1 MATVTVRII
10 PKSITAGASTGCDVR
25 SCDRM
30 EKSYFF
36 CQEGNKPLGLSMV
49 RTLSH
54 VSNMPLKG
62 PLR

>member
-1 MATVTVRII
+1 
-10 PKSITAGASTGCDVR
+10 
-25 SCDRM
+25 M

-36 CQEGNKPLGLSMV
+36 YQERNKPLGLSMV

-62 PLR
+62 PLRGRRVLKMMGLAES